1 MSPSNA
7 IASFVE
13 LSHTVQKDT
22 VLDEFHAMQNKML
35 TRRHSKSILSILSIL
50 SVTICHYLWLSPCGI
65 RQWTTCL
72 ANLLSCR
79 IGCQRVI
86 RTLLRW
92 KHYPTSRWEAH
103 CHVQNDTP
111 QSSPFL
117 CVQMGKKHWHFLIKS
132 IWINGPSVKRD
143 AWDSGTSRHLF
154 NSRIVWG
161 SDSNKKTMLKM
172 KFSTLMFNHV

>member
-22 VLDEFHAMQNKML
+22 VLDKFHAMQNKML

-50 SVTICHYLWLSPCGI
+50 SVTICDYLHVEFDNGRLAWQTCSVVALVASMWFAHCWDGSII
-65 RQWTTCL
+65 RPVDE
-72 ANLLSCR
+72 R
-79 IGCQRVI
+79 
-86 RTLLRW
+86 
-92 KHYPTSRWEAH
+92 AH

-111 QSSPFL
+111 QSSPFFYVFRWEKPL
-117 CVQMGKKHWHFLIKS
+117 NFLIKS

-143 AWDSGTSRHLF
+143 AWDSGTSRHC
-154 NSRIVWG
+154 NARIVWG

-172 KFSTLMFNHV
+172 KFSTLMFNLH